1 MAGLGQRLLGAGLAG
16 LGAGIVQQAATARK
30 EALMRLQKKWADE
43 RDASAR
49 EHDVSMFDRRRD
61 ASVED
66 RDASA
71 GLTREGWDRADA
83 RADASADLTREG
95 WDRADARAG
104 PAGSSRLV
112 TVRGKDGKPRF
123 VPESQAAGAEAW
135 QKPTADRG
143 PQLKILKEDLEG
155 NITWGLF
162 SQEAGGFIPV
172 GVVDKQGGIV
182 EDATAG
188 QGDDGPSI
196 FQRMLSTLGFGED
209 ESQGQGER
217 DALVRTAKDGSRW
230 RQDPRSGDWIEVA
243 PAPGSSR

>member
-30 EALMRLQKKWADE
+30 ETLMRLQKKWADE

-66 RDASA
+66 R
-71 GLTREGWDRADA
+71 
-83 RADASADLTREG
+83 DASADLTREG

-135 QKPTADRG
+135 QKPTAGRG

-162 SQEAGGFIPV
+162 NEQAGGFIPV
-172 GVVDKQGGIV
+172 GVVDKQGGVI

-243 PAPGSSR
+243 PAPGASR

>member
-30 EALMRLQKKWADE
+30 ETLMRLQKKWADE

-61 ASVED
+61 AQVED
-66 RDASA
+66 R
-71 GLTREGWDRADA
+71 
-83 RADASADLTREG
+83 DASADLTREG
-95 WDRADARAG
+95 WKRADDRASASAS
-104 PAGSSRLV
+104 GSSRLV

-135 QKPTADRG
+135 QKPTAGRG
-143 PQLKILKEDLEG
+143 PQLKILQEDLEG

-162 SQEAGGFIPV
+162 NEEAGGFIPV
-172 GVVDKQGGIV
+172 GIVDKQGGVI

-196 FQRMLSTLGFGED
+196 FQRMLSTLGLGED
-209 ESQGQGER
+209 ESQGQGQGER